1 MNAAEI
7 GKRMLD
13 AKADA
18 DEAIAE
24 LEKASLAAQEAER
37 TYRLAK
43 ATAILATAGTVQER
57 EARMDKA
64 VADERYK
71 AKLADDYKVAMLER
85 VRLTRQWLSNLQ
97 SLAAAD
103 RAEAELA
110 RWEPRE
116 VSA

>member
-7 GKRMLD
+7 AKRMLD
-13 AKADA
+13 AKADCDA
-18 DEAIAE
+18 AHAE
-24 LEKASLAAQEAER
+24 LEAAALKAQEAER
-37 TYRLAK
+37 IYRLAK
-43 ATAILATAGTVQER
+43 ATAILATSGTVQER
-57 EARMDKA
+57 EARMDQA
-64 VADERYK
+64 TADVRYV

-85 VRLTRQWLSNLQ
+85 VRTSRQWLSNLQ

-116 VSA
+116 LVS

>member
-1 MNAAEI
+1 MNAHELAE
-7 GKRMLD
+7 RMLA
-13 AKADA
+13 AKSDA
-18 DEAIAE
+18 DEAIAA
-24 LEKASLAAQEAER
+24 LESAALEAQEAER
-37 TYRLAK
+37 RYRLAR
-43 ATAILATAGTVQER
+43 ATAILSTAGTVQER

-64 VADERYK
+64 TSDERFA
-71 AKLADDYKVAMLER
+71 AKLADDVKVAALER

-97 SLAAAD
+97 TLAAAD